1 MDVIEIITKIA
12 EASIGVAA
20 LAVLAVY
27 VVSSV
32 KSRGADNDVITT
44 MAALLTRS
52 QDSLDELQKQTA
64 ANNAALE
71 RSNDIDER
79 MIKALTANT
88 EVIERGITE
97 GTTSREAM
105 KAAVGGLQAQ
115 MAADKGDLLDR
126 LDALEASVLTGF
138 TDLGEQVE
146 HLTLTRVEEERAN
159 QTKMNKT
166 LGEVLSVIHELRR
179 MVQVTHDPAQ
189 QDAA

>member
-1 MDVIEIITKIA
+1 MDVIEIITQIA
-12 EASIGVAA
+12 EASIGIAA
-20 LAVLAVY
+20 LVVLAI
-27 VVSSV
+27 VVMSWA
-32 KSRGADNDVITT
+32 KGRGADNDVITT
-44 MAALLTRS
+44 MAALLTRT
-52 QDSLDELQKQTA
+52 QDSLDELRKQTA
-64 ANNAALE
+64 ANNEALN
-71 RSNDIDER
+71 RSHDIDER
-79 MIKALTANT
+79 MIAALQANT

-138 TDLGEQVE
+138 TDLGKQVE
-146 HLTLTRVEEERAN
+146 HLTMTRVEEERAN

-179 MVQVTHDPAQ
+179 MVQVAHDPAQ
-189 QDAA
+189 DVA